1 MFTILFIFFIFIL
14 LKIIDL
20 FLKYGLKK
28 DNELIRWY
36 YLHAIMNFVICLSC
50 INDIK
55 LFLTDPIDNLL
66 NPINTQIPSIVA
78 TLLHIY
84 HMIFFNCN
92 SDDYFHHLTFV
103 FISAFLSIFINFG
116 RVVSLFNFF
125 ICGLPGGIDYL
136 LLGLYKD
143 NKIEKELRIKVA
155 VELNMWLRSPGIV
168 ITSAYIYIWY
178 IYSDRSYFKTFAFIT
193 MVLLSIGNAQY
204 YARMVTLYA
213 GKNLNDK

>member
-1 MFTILFIFFIFIL
+1 MLFVIFFILFL
-14 LKIIDL
+14 LKIIDI

-28 DNELIRWY
+28 ENELIRWY
-36 YLHAIMNFVICLSC
+36 YLHAIINFIICFACL
-50 INDIK
+50 NDIK
-55 LFLTDPIDNLL
+55 LFLSDPIDNLL
-66 NPINTQIPSIVA
+66 NPINTQISSILV

-92 SDDYFHHLTFV
+92 SDDYFHHITFV
-103 FISAFLSIFINFG
+103 LTSAFFSICINFG
-116 RVVSLFNFF
+116 RIVSLFNFF

-143 NKIEKELRIKVA
+143 NKIEKVLRIKVA
-155 VELNMWLRSPGIV
+155 MELNMWVRSPGII

-193 MVLLSIGNAQY
+193 MLLLSIGNAQY

-213 GKNLNDK
+213 GKKLQIK